1 MPRSLTFT
9 LGAQTVE
16 AQLIKVDRKQLYGS
30 VSVETRDS
38 NDARCQ
44 VATLA
49 EDGKTLIPRG
59 GTALGYV
66 NPDGEWV
73 TRDQLTPVDLQGN
86 PLDQVESSF
95 EHPIEL
101 SVVDNIEHFLDH
113 NVRLSYRLNAKS
125 ESSDGGFPEEW
136 TTQLEGGVLFEFGF
150 SYRGGIGLDPAFIL
164 CDDDDNIWLLI
175 TQANDVQF
183 VSLEQ
188 AAVCAGEALIDE
200 VEDGEEE
207 SALDFGML

>member
-9 LGAQTVE
+9 LDSQSVE

-73 TRDQLTPVDLQGN
+73 TRDQLKPVDLQGN
-86 PLDQVESSF
+86 ALDEVESSF
-95 EHPIEL
+95 DNPIAL
-101 SVVDNIEHFLDH
+101 SIVNDVEHFLNH
-113 NVRLSYRLNAKS
+113 NVRLSYRLNA
-125 ESSDGGFPEEW
+125 ETDTSDGGFPDNW
-136 TTQLEGGVLFEFGF
+136 IKQLKAGTLFEFGF

-164 CDDDDNIWLLI
+164 CDNDDNIWLLI
-175 TQANDVQF
+175 TEANDVQF

-188 AAVCAGEALIDE
+188 AAVCAGEALVDE

-207 SALDFGML
+207 STLDFGML

>member
-9 LGAQTVE
+9 LDSQTVE

-38 NDARCQ
+38 NDARCT

-73 TRDQLTPVDLQGN
+73 TRDQLKPVDLLGN
-86 PLDQVESSF
+86 ALDEVESSF
-95 EHPIEL
+95 DYPIVL
-101 SVVDNIEHFLDH
+101 SMVNNVEHFLDH
-113 NVRLSYRLNAKS
+113 NVRLSYHLNA
-125 ESSDGGFPEEW
+125 EGGFPDDW
-136 TTQLEGGVLFEFGF
+136 TKQLKAGALFEFGF
-150 SYRGGIGLDPAFIL
+150 SYRGGIALDPAFII

-175 TQANDVQF
+175 MQANDVQF

-200 VEDGEEE
+200 IEDGEEE
-207 SALDFGML
+207 SSLDFGML

>member
-9 LGAQTVE
+9 LDSHSVS
-16 AQLIKVDRKQLYGS
+16 AQLIKIDRTKLYGS

-38 NDARCQ
+38 NDAKCQ

-73 TRDQLTPVDLQGN
+73 TRDQLNPVDLQGN
-86 PLDQVESSF
+86 DLDEVESSF
-95 EHPIEL
+95 DNPIAL
-101 SVVDNIEHFLDH
+101 NKVTNTEHFLDH
-113 NVRLSYRLNAKS
+113 NVRLSYRLNV
-125 ESSDGGFPEEW
+125 EDGEFPDEW
-136 TTQLEGGVLFEFGF
+136 INELKDGTLYEFGF

-164 CDDDDNIWLLI
+164 CDDDENVWLLI
-175 TQANDVQF
+175 TEANDVQF

-188 AAVCAGEALIDE
+188 AALCAGEALVDE
-200 VEDGEEE
+200 VEDGEED
-207 SALDFGML
+207 SSLDFGML

>member
-9 LGAQTVE
+9 LDSQSCD
-16 AQLIKVDRKQLYGS
+16 AQLIKIDRKQLYGS

-38 NDARCQ
+38 NDARCT

-73 TRDQLTPVDLQGN
+73 TRDALKPVDLQGN
-86 PLDQVESSF
+86 PLDEVESSF
-95 EHPIEL
+95 DNPIEL
-101 SVVDNIEHFLDH
+101 KLVNSVEHFLDH
-113 NVRLSYRLNAKS
+113 NVRLSYRLNA
-125 ESSDGGFPEEW
+125 EEGFPEEW
-136 TTQLEGGVLFEFGF
+136 LAKLKAGSLFEFGF

-164 CDDDDNIWLLI
+164 CDNDDNIWLLI
-175 TQANDVQF
+175 TQVNDVQF
-183 VSLEQ
+183 VSLEH
-188 AAVCAGEALIDE
+188 AAVCAGEALVDE
-200 VEDGEEE
+200 VEDGEEDT
-207 SALDFGML
+207 SLDFGML

>member
-9 LGAQTVE
+9 LDTQTVE
-16 AQLIKVDRKQLYGS
+16 AQLIKIDRKQLYGS
-30 VSVETRDS
+30 VTVETRDS

-73 TRDQLTPVDLQGN
+73 TRDQLKPVDLQGN
-86 PLDQVESSF
+86 SLEEVKSSF
-95 EHPIEL
+95 DNPIEL
-101 SVVDNIEHFLDH
+101 NVVNNIEHFLNH
-113 NVRLSYRLNAKS
+113 TVRLSYRLNAVS
-125 ESSDGGFPEEW
+125 GFPDSW
-136 TTQLEGGVLFEFGF
+136 TKQLKAGALFEFGF

-164 CDDDDNIWLLI
+164 CDDDDNNWLLI
-175 TQANDVQF
+175 TEANDVQF

-200 VEDGEEE
+200 LEDGEEE
-207 SALDFGML
+207 SSLDFGML

>member
-9 LGAQTVE
+9 LDAHTVE
-16 AQLIKVDRKQLYGS
+16 AQLIKIDRKQLYGS

-73 TRDQLTPVDLQGN
+73 TRDQLKPVDLQGN
-86 PLDQVESSF
+86 PLDEVESSF
-95 EHPIEL
+95 DNPIEL
-101 SVVDNIEHFLDH
+101 NLVNNIEHFLDH
-113 NVRLSYRLNAKS
+113 NVRLSYRLNA
-125 ESSDGGFPEEW
+125 ESGFPSEW
-136 TTQLEGGVLFEFGF
+136 TKQLKAGALFEFGF

-188 AAVCAGEALIDE
+188 AAVCAGEALVDE

-207 SALDFGML
+207 SSLDFGML